1 MLFAKVTHISDKRHN
16 KRPTIAYNCT
26 VKSAFTI
33 FMSLL
38 VLVTTSGFTVS
49 KHNCSTQVSDSVS
62 KEHACTCGSNSDM
75 DGCCSTEKS
84 FYQLDDDF
92 SVPPVQSLRL
102 TQATLLA
109 VVAYNLSFDYLLE
122 EGETEYL
129 NYKPPIPDKDI
140 PVLIQAFLI

>member
-1 MLFAKVTHISDKRHN
+1 
-16 KRPTIAYNCT
+16 
-26 VKSAFTI
+26 
-33 FMSLL
+33 
-38 VLVTTSGFTVS
+38 
-49 KHNCSTQVSDSVS
+49 
-62 KEHACTCGSNSDM
+62 M

-140 PVLIQAFLI
+140 PVLIQSFLI